1 MVVQPFI
8 TNIGKNDTISFIHIK
23 QMNQLQV
30 LKT

>member
-8 TNIGKNDTISFIHIK
+8 TNMGKNDTISLIHIK